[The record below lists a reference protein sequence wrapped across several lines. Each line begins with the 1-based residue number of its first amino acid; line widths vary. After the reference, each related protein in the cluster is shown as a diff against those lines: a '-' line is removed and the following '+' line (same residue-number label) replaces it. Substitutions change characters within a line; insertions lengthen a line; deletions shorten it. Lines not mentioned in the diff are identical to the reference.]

1 MSPGRSESAG
11 LCELRKQL
19 TETKEGSLELRKK
32 KDKEDVPGRRRG
44 GKTWHA
50 PERERKFAPWGKKG
64 WRKPWACSKENEL
77 TKGNPYFLSVLWG
90 PGSH

>member
-32 KDKEDVPGRRRG
+32 KDKEDVPGRRRV

-50 PERERKFAPWGKKG
+50 PEREKVCTLGKEGVEKAMG
-64 WRKPWACSKENEL
+64 
-77 TKGNPYFLSVLWG
+77 VLKRERA
-90 PGSH
+90 H